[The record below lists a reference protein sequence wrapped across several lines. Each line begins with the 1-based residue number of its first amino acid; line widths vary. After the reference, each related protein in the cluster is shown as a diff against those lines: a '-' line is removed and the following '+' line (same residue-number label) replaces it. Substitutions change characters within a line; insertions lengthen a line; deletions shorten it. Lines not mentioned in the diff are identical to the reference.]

1 MEKVTHRVI
10 HRPAFRIRFFNS
22 AKVLSMYSILL
33 SAGWPIWPLLIISIL
48 GLAIVIERAW
58 YLRQIQIFPKN
69 CLESAFSLANSL
81 SSGKSVSEPEISAL
95 KQSSPAGSLFAALLR
110 EKSQSAEAESAL
122 EELQATAQTEWL
134 KLDRYLGALA
144 TIATIAPLLG
154 LFGTVVGMIEIFGSQ
169 GSINGASS
177 SPQQLAHGISV
188 ALYNTAF
195 GLLIAIPA
203 LAAWR
208 SLRAMANQR
217 QRECEEFTRQLFK
230 KLYPTDSSAS

>member
-1 MEKVTHRVI
+1 
-10 HRPAFRIRFFNS
+10 
-22 AKVLSMYSILL
+22 MYSILL
-33 SAGWPIWPLLIISIL
+33 SAGWPIWPLLIISII
-48 GLAIVIERAW
+48 GLAIIIERSW
-58 YLRQIQIFPKN
+58 YLRQINIFPKN
-69 CLESAFSLANSL
+69 SLETAFSLCNQIF
-81 SSGKSVSEPEISAL
+81 KENKPSEAQLSAL
-95 KQSSPAGSLFAALLR
+95 AQLSPATPLFACTLR
-110 EKSQSAEAESAL
+110 EKLAGSNSEFAL
-122 EELQATAQTEWL
+122 EELQAVAQATWF
-134 KLDRYLGALA
+134 KLERYLGVLA

-169 GSINGASS
+169 GAINGAG

-208 SLRAMANQR
+208 GLKAIATQR

-230 KLYPTDSSAS
+230 KLYLTDLSQ

>member
-1 MEKVTHRVI
+1 
-10 HRPAFRIRFFNS
+10 
-22 AKVLSMYSILL
+22 MYSILL

-48 GLAIVIERAW
+48 GLAIALERCW
-58 YLRQIQIFPKN
+58 YLRQTHIFPKN
-69 CLESAFSLANSL
+69 CLESVFSLANQLVGSKTSISEQQITELANL
-81 SSGKSVSEPEISAL
+81 SPASPLLACAL
-95 KQSSPAGSLFAALLR
+95 KEKLSGSNADA
-110 EKSQSAEAESAL
+110 AL
-122 EELQATAQTEWL
+122 EELQVTAQSTWL

-144 TIATIAPLLG
+144 TIATVAPLLG

-169 GSINGASS
+169 GAINGAAG

-208 SLRAMANQR
+208 GLRAMANQR

-230 KLYPTDSSAS
+230 KLYPNVSNDAADISK

>member
-1 MEKVTHRVI
+1 
-10 HRPAFRIRFFNS
+10 
-22 AKVLSMYSILL
+22 MYSILL
-33 SAGWPIWPLLIISIL
+33 SAGWPIWPLLIISIV
-48 GLAIVIERAW
+48 GLAIVLERSW
-58 YLRQIQIFPKN
+58 YLRQTHIFPKN
-69 CLESAFSLANSL
+69 CLETAFSLVNQLLNKKTGLEQSI
-81 SSGKSVSEPEISAL
+81 SELAQL
-95 KQSSPAGSLFAALLR
+95 SPATPLLACALR
-110 EKSQSAEAESAL
+110 EKLNGSSPDMAL
-122 EELQATAQTEWL
+122 EELQVTAQATWQ

-144 TIATIAPLLG
+144 TIATVAPLLG

-169 GSINGASS
+169 GAINGAAG

-208 SLRAMANQR
+208 GLRAMANQR

-230 KLYPTDSSAS
+230 KLYPNDAVNHS

>member
-1 MEKVTHRVI
+1 
-10 HRPAFRIRFFNS
+10 
-22 AKVLSMYSILL
+22 MYSILL

-48 GLAIVIERAW
+48 GMAIALERSW
-58 YLRQIQIFPKN
+58 YLRQIHIFPKN
-69 CLESAFSLANSL
+69 CLETAFSLANQIL
-81 SSGKSVSEPEISAL
+81 SQKSGPVVNELQVADL
-95 KQSSPAGSLFAALLR
+95 AQTSPAGPLLACALK
-110 EKSQSAEAESAL
+110 EKLSGSSPDAAL
-122 EELQATAQTEWL
+122 EELQAIAQTTWL

-169 GSINGASS
+169 GAINGAAG

-208 SLRAMANQR
+208 GLRAMANQR

-230 KLYPTDSSAS
+230 KLYPNNSTK

>member
-1 MEKVTHRVI
+1 
-10 HRPAFRIRFFNS
+10 
-22 AKVLSMYSILL
+22 MYSILL
-33 SAGWPIWPLLIISIL
+33 SAGWPIWPLLLISII
-48 GLAIVIERAW
+48 GLAIVLERSW
-58 YLRQIQIFPKN
+58 YLRQIHIFPKG
-69 CLESAFSLANSL
+69 CLELVFELADRTAAGQVTPPSEITSFSQL
-81 SSGKSVSEPEISAL
+81 
-95 KQSSPAGSLFAALLR
+95 SPATPLLACVLSEKTLGSNADN
-110 EKSQSAEAESAL
+110 AL
-122 EELQATAQTEWL
+122 EELQATAQSTWL

-144 TIATIAPLLG
+144 TIATVAPLLG

-169 GSINGASS
+169 GAINGASG

-208 SLRAMANQR
+208 GLRAMANQR

-230 KLYPTDSSAS
+230 KLYPSAQ

>member
-1 MEKVTHRVI
+1 
-10 HRPAFRIRFFNS
+10 
-22 AKVLSMYSILL
+22 MYSILL
-33 SAGWPIWPLLIISIL
+33 SAGWPIWPLLIISII
-48 GLAIVIERAW
+48 GLAIVIERSW
-58 YLRQIQIFPKN
+58 YLRQVHIFPKG
-69 CLESAFSLANSL
+69 CLETAFSLANQLL
-81 SSGKSVSEPEISAL
+81 SQKTLANEQITQLAQL
-95 KQSSPAGSLFAALLR
+95 SPATPLLACTLKEKLAGS
-110 EKSQSAEAESAL
+110 SAQSAL
-122 EELQATAQTEWL
+122 EELQALAQATWL
-134 KLDRYLGALA
+134 KFDRYLGALA

-169 GSINGASS
+169 GAINGSG

-208 SLRAMANQR
+208 ALRAIANQR

-230 KLYPTDSSAS
+230 KLYPTESA

>member
-1 MEKVTHRVI
+1 
-10 HRPAFRIRFFNS
+10 
-22 AKVLSMYSILL
+22 MYSILL

-48 GLAIVIERAW
+48 GLAIALERCW
-58 YLRQIQIFPKN
+58 YLRQIHIFPKN
-69 CLESAFSLANSL
+69 CLETAFSLTNQMVNSKG
-81 SSGKSVSEPEISAL
+81 SSAVSELQIAELAQLSPASPLLACTLKEKFNNSSADSAL
-95 KQSSPAGSLFAALLR
+95 G
-110 EKSQSAEAESAL
+110 
-122 EELQATAQTEWL
+122 ELQAIAQSTWL

-169 GSINGASS
+169 GAINGAAG

-208 SLRAMANQR
+208 GLRAMANQR
-217 QRECEEFTRQLFK
+217 QRECEEFTRQIFK
-230 KLYPTDSSAS
+230 KLYPTDNAP

>member
-1 MEKVTHRVI
+1 
-10 HRPAFRIRFFNS
+10 
-22 AKVLSMYSILL
+22 MYSILL
-33 SAGWPIWPLLIISIL
+33 SAGWPIWPLLIISII
-48 GLAIVIERAW
+48 GLAIVLERSW
-58 YLRQIQIFPKN
+58 YLRQTHIFPKN
-69 CLESAFSLANSL
+69 CLETAFSLVNQLLNKKTGLEQSI
-81 SSGKSVSEPEISAL
+81 SELAQL
-95 KQSSPAGSLFAALLR
+95 SPATPLLACALR
-110 EKSQSAEAESAL
+110 EKLNGSSPDMAL
-122 EELQATAQTEWL
+122 EELQVTAQATWQ

-144 TIATIAPLLG
+144 TIATVAPLLG

-169 GSINGASS
+169 GAINGAAG

-208 SLRAMANQR
+208 GLRAMANQR

-230 KLYPTDSSAS
+230 KLYPNDAVNHS

>member
-1 MEKVTHRVI
+1 
-10 HRPAFRIRFFNS
+10 
-22 AKVLSMYSILL
+22 MYSILL
-33 SAGWPIWPLLIISIL
+33 SAGWPIWPLLIISIV
-48 GLAIVIERAW
+48 GLAIVLERSW
-58 YLRQIQIFPKN
+58 YLRQTHIFPKN
-69 CLESAFSLANSL
+69 CLETAFSLVNQMLNKKTGLEQSI
-81 SSGKSVSEPEISAL
+81 SELAQL
-95 KQSSPAGSLFAALLR
+95 SPATPLLACALR
-110 EKSQSAEAESAL
+110 EKLNGSSPDMAL
-122 EELQATAQTEWL
+122 EELQVTAQATWQ

-144 TIATIAPLLG
+144 TIATVAPLLG

-169 GSINGASS
+169 GAINGAAG

-208 SLRAMANQR
+208 GLRAMANQR

-230 KLYPTDSSAS
+230 KLYPVVEINTESTTTR

>member
-1 MEKVTHRVI
+1 
-10 HRPAFRIRFFNS
+10 
-22 AKVLSMYSILL
+22 MYSILL
-33 SAGWPIWPLLIISIL
+33 SSGWPIWPLLIISII

-58 YLRQIQIFPKN
+58 YLRQIHIFPKDS
-69 CLESAFSLANSL
+69 LETVFGMANTIAQQ
-81 SSGKSVSEPEISAL
+81 KNVSDAEITAL
-95 KQSSPAGSLFAALLR
+95 NQLTPVGSLFACLFR
-110 EKSQSAEAESAL
+110 EKTADSSAEAAL
-122 EELQATAQTEWL
+122 EELQASAQSTWM

-144 TIATIAPLLG
+144 TIATVAPLLG

-169 GSINGASS
+169 GAISGGAG

-208 SLRAMANQR
+208 GLRAMANQR
-217 QRECEEFTRQLFK
+217 QHECEEFTRQLFK
-230 KLYPTDSSAS
+230 KLYPNSASTK

>member
-1 MEKVTHRVI
+1 
-10 HRPAFRIRFFNS
+10 
-22 AKVLSMYSILL
+22 MYSILL

-48 GLAIVIERAW
+48 GLAIALERSW
-58 YLRQIQIFPKN
+58 YLRQTHIFPKN
-69 CLESAFSLANSL
+69 CLESVFSLANQIVRTKS
-81 SSGKSVSEPEISAL
+81 SVSEQQIAELDTLSPASPLLGCAL
-95 KQSSPAGSLFAALLR
+95 KEKLSGSTAD
-110 EKSQSAEAESAL
+110 SAL
-122 EELQATAQTEWL
+122 EELQVTAQATWL

-144 TIATIAPLLG
+144 TISTVAPLLG

-169 GSINGASS
+169 GAINGGAG

-208 SLRAMANQR
+208 GLSAMANQR

-230 KLYPTDSSAS
+230 KLYPNDIVNNSK

>member
-1 MEKVTHRVI
+1 
-10 HRPAFRIRFFNS
+10 
-22 AKVLSMYSILL
+22 MYSILL
-33 SAGWPIWPLLIISIL
+33 SAGWPIWPLLIISIV
-48 GLAIVIERAW
+48 GLAIVIERTW
-58 YLRQIQIFPKN
+58 YLRQIQVFPKD
-69 CLESAFSLANSL
+69 CLETAFGLANAISN
-81 SSGKSVSEPEISAL
+81 GKSITESEISSL
-95 KQSSPAGSLFAALLR
+95 KQSSLAGNLFACLLR
-110 EKSQSAEAESAL
+110 EKLQGNSADSAI
-122 EELQATAQTEWL
+122 EELQAIAQSIWL

-144 TIATIAPLLG
+144 TIATVAPLLG

-169 GSINGASS
+169 GAINGGAG

-208 SLRAMANQR
+208 SLRSIANQR

-230 KLYPTDSSAS
+230 KLYPITASNTAP

>member
-1 MEKVTHRVI
+1 
-10 HRPAFRIRFFNS
+10 
-22 AKVLSMYSILL
+22 MYSILL
-33 SAGWPIWPLLIISIL
+33 SAGWPIWPLLVISIL
-48 GLAIVIERAW
+48 GLAIALERSW
-58 YLRQIQIFPKN
+58 YLRQIHIFPKN
-69 CLESAFSLANSL
+69 CLETAFSLTNQMVNSKA
-81 SSGKSVSEPEISAL
+81 GTAVSELQLAELAQL
-95 KQSSPAGSLFAALLR
+95 SPASPLLACTLKEKLSGS
-110 EKSQSAEAESAL
+110 SAESAL
-122 EELQATAQTEWL
+122 EELQATAQSTWL

-169 GSINGASS
+169 GAINGAAG

-208 SLRAMANQR
+208 GLRAMANQR
-217 QRECEEFTRQLFK
+217 QRECEEFTRQIFK
-230 KLYPTDSSAS
+230 KLYPTDSAS